1 VSTEELE
8 QGDADSLRERLD
20 GLIEVFEPAMA
31 SPAR

>member
-1 VSTEELE
+1 VSREELE
-8 QGDADSLRERLD
+8 QGDGCSLQERLD